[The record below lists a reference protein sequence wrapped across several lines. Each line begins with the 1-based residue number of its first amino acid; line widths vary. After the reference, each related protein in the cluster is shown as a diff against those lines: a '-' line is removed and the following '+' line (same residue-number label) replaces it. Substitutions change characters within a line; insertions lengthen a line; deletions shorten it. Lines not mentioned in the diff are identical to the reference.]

1 MWAATVRTVRTWPRK
16 LTSSARDMASAR
28 SSAIGPVHPTPALLS
43 STSRAHA
50 PDTGVVEKHVVAVM
64 PRQHVSDGGVD
75 VGVGGDVELE
85 RLCGRRASEV
95 GDHAEVMP
103 SLKQLLLLSM

>member
-1 MWAATVRTVRTWPRK
+1 
-16 LTSSARDMASAR
+16 MASLR

-43 STSRAHA
+43 STSRARA
-50 PDTGVVEKHVVAVM
+50 PNTGVVEKHVVAAM
-64 PRQHVSDGGVD
+64 PRQHVADGGAD

-95 GDHAEVMP
+95 GDQAEVMP
-103 SLKQLLLLSM
+103 SLK